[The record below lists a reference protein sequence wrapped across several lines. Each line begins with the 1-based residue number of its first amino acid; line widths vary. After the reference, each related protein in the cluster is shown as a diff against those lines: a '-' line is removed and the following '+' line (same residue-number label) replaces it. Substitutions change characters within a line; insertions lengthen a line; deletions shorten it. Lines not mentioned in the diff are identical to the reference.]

1 MLVFIEMLGVVQT
14 ESGICYKTS
23 RAADMYIYIERKKIE
38 RKRESEKGKE
48 RERERHER
56 NVTERLS
63 ARACVTRRDTK

>member
-1 MLVFIEMLGVVQT
+1 MSVFIEMLGVVQT
-14 ESGICYKTS
+14 ESGIRYKTS
-23 RAADMYIYIERKKIE
+23 RAADMYIYIERKKIK

-63 ARACVTRRDTK
+63 ARACVTHRDTK